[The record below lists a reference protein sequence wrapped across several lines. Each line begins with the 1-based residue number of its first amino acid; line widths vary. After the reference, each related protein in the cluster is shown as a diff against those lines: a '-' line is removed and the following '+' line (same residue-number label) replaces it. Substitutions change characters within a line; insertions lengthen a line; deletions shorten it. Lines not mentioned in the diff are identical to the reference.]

1 MAVSKKEHVPLK
13 FIELAEA
20 SLSISECNRSGILL
34 QVISVVLFIL
44 HSTAFQVS
52 LPNKLQRMKSV
63 NNLLIHC
70 AYYEKHTARVH
81 KS

>member
-13 FIELAEA
+13 FIELVEA
-20 SLSISECNRSGILL
+20 RLSISECNRTGILL

-52 LPNKLQRMKSV
+52 LPNKLQRRKSV

-70 AYYEKHTARVH
+70 TYYEKHTARVH